1 MRRSAAGHEASDAR
15 DSQLGSGQD
24 LGFEPPSEMQELY
37 RRLTARYPSITVD
50 LDGPCVTGLAS
61 DRDRRRNHFGVTPV
75 TLARSPKKS
84 RLRCELIVQFTGT
97 L

>member
-24 LGFEPPSEMQELY
+24 LGFEPPSEMRELH
-37 RRLTARYPSITVD
+37 RRLTARYPSIAVD